1 MDCPVKVACLDS
13 PVFRECLEEMAWME
27 PLVEKDVWEILD
39 QLDHQ
44 GLKEIVVARVPQE
57 LPAELDRKAQSVN
70 RVI

>member
-1 MDCPVKVACLDS
+1 
-13 PVFRECLEEMAWME
+13 MAWME
-27 PLVEKDVWEILD
+27 PLAEKDVWEILD

-70 RVI
+70 RVM